1 MDNSIL
7 LDNILK
13 TYLLSL
19 ELKTNGSKEYR
30 KLYFEEVV
38 KSFDKEKTKFEIT
51 RLKDILF
58 NDNFLK
64 YYGFGD
70 GEPFQLTDSGKTA
83 AEINWYKN
91 ALIEK
96 NKEIKHTIIHGGQV
110 IINEQS
116 NNGNQSLSDKALAS
130 PTIQKIKKTT
140 DKNPKKSWIELLSWI
155 IGSIASIFAIY
166 EFIIKRIFENN
177 INH

>member
-1 MDNSIL
+1 MDNNIL

-13 TYLLSL
+13 TYLRTL
-19 ELKTNGSKEYR
+19 ELKTNGSKEYS
-30 KLYFEEVV
+30 KLYFDEVV
-38 KSFDKEKTKFEIT
+38 KSFDSEKSVFDIK
-51 RLKDILF
+51 RLKETLF

-70 GEPFQLTDSGKTA
+70 GEPYQLTDIGKYA
-83 AEINWYKN
+83 AENNWYENLLKDN
-91 ALIEK
+91 R
-96 NKEIKHTIIHGGQV
+96 HPIISAQQV
-110 IINEQS
+110 IYNEQS
-116 NNGNQSLSDKALAS
+116 NNGNQSLSDNAFAS

-166 EFIIKRIFENN
+166 EFIIKKLFENN